1 MKNYF
6 IQLLLFRNADDLIR
20 SNDEVDETYLAFNDD
35 HISNDIDGT
44 KDDDINDED
53 NSLDKKNK
61 TIRKNKNKKKRKA
74 KIKTLNIRTK
84 K

>member
-6 IQLLLFRNADDLIR
+6 IQSLLFRNPDDLIR

-35 HISNDIDGT
+35 RISDDIDGT